1 MAEQRLVLLGAG
13 GHARSCIDVIEREA
27 RFSIDRILGLP
38 ADEGKPLLGYKV
50 TGTDDSL
57 EILVTTVANALVTI
71 GQIHSAEP
79 RKNLFAR
86 AKAAGF
92 MLPVIVSPQAYVSPH
107 SSIGEGSIIMPG
119 AVIAAGVII
128 GRNCI
133 INTRAS
139 MDHDAIIGDHCHVSS
154 GAILNGGVTAGDDC
168 FIGSGAIL
176 REGIRIGGAS
186 FIGMGMRVLDDL
198 PAQSRYTRHG

>member
-1 MAEQRLVLLGAG
+1 MAEQRIVLLGAG
-13 GHARSCIDVIEREA
+13 GHARSCIDVIEQEG
-27 RFSIDRILGLP
+27 RFLIARILGLP
-38 ADEGKPLLGYKV
+38 YDVGKPLLGYTV
-50 TGTDDSL
+50 AGTDESL
-57 EILVTTVANALVTI
+57 ADLAATVANALVSV

-79 RKNLFAR
+79 RKNLYTR
-86 AKAAGF
+86 AIAAGF
-92 MLPVIVSPQAYVSPH
+92 KLPVIVSPQAYVSPH
-107 SSIGEGSIIMPG
+107 AKIGEGSIIMPG
-119 AVIAAGVII
+119 AIIAAGATI

-139 MDHDAIIGDHCHVSS
+139 MDHDAIIGDHCHVST

-176 REGIRIGGAS
+176 REGIRIGSAT

-198 PAQSRYTRHG
+198 PTQSRHTRHD